1 VPYSLVAH
9 SGFSIIALALC
20 GSQLRLEDLIMV
32 NRSNLPKK
40 LKELRESFMAECH
53 NGAPGLLAAR
63 TYSSNF
69 HDAIQKAFNG
79 DAAQLGGWAIV
90 AVGGFGRG
98 ELSFSSDLDILFL
111 YRKRIP
117 TYLQEIMREIVYGL
131 WDGGFEVGNTTASVS
146 SIKKMIHEDFTIL
159 TNYLEAGY
167 IAGDREFFDGWKKSL
182 LGCFGVQSRRR
193 FLGSLV
199 KYRASRLHQ
208 YGESPYLLEPHVK
221 EGVGGL
227 RDMHAIRW
235 AGIVFLQDPSFD
247 AMVKAEWLNET
258 EKLWLDQAYDFLW
271 RVRLQLHQL
280 SARRQDRLLF
290 PEQEQIAER
299 LECRAG
305 TEGSGVEVFMRL
317 YYRYTS
323 RIRRTADFILERLE
337 DSQKR
342 FRGLT
347 LRRRILPGPF
357 LLEGKHLHFMDPEWV
372 RKDPTLLMR
381 FFWQAVRSEAHFHH
395 QAGKVIRENLGGFG
409 ERERKN
415 PEVLKQF
422 FEVLLDPKHS
432 FNALK
437 VMLETKFLQTL
448 IPEFATV
455 RYRVQNDVYHVYTVD
470 EHLLRTVLELHK
482 IEHSNGNG
490 EGILPAGVTI
500 GQRSRRVLFL
510 AALLHDIAKGRGKN
524 HALQGAIMIREIGPR
539 MGLDAEETEL
549 LSFLIEHHLLLA
561 ETALKRDL
569 SDEKPVVQCAVE
581 IKDRERLLL
590 LYLLTVADSKA
601 TGTGAWNTWKAS
613 LLRELLN
620 RVDHLLLR
628 GDLKPEDLENRMAEA
643 ARRVLALFPNED
655 EAELVSE
662 WIQRLPFRYLL
673 SQEPRV
679 MVRHY
684 EMEKV
689 LANCSLCV
697 SAEPAEDE
705 MWRITVVTRD
715 RPGLF
720 ALITG
725 VLWARGLNI
734 LSADIYT
741 REPGIACDIIIVE
754 RIPDPFRK
762 DELWAKIE
770 SDLKRALADESYL
783 DEILESRRK
792 PSILLQKS
800 VPRKEDKILID
811 EEGSDFY
818 TIIEVYTWDRPG
830 VLHTI
835 TKTLHELG
843 LSIELAKISTPGAQ
857 VADVFYV
864 TDLNGDKLVDFDIH
878 ERVRARLLECLSLC

>member
-1 VPYSLVAH
+1 M
-9 SGFSIIALALC
+9 
-20 GSQLRLEDLIMV
+20 LEC
-32 NRSNLPKK
+32 R
-40 LKELRESFMAECH
+40 

-69 HDAIQKAFNG
+69 HEVLQKAFNG
-79 DAAQLGGWAIV
+79 EGSQLDGWAMA

-98 ELSFSSDLDILFL
+98 ELSFSSDLDLLFL
-111 YRKRIP
+111 YKKRIP
-117 TYLQEIMREIVYGL
+117 GSLQEIMRELVYGL

-159 TNYLEAGY
+159 TNYLEAGF
-167 IAGDREFFDGWKKSL
+167 IAGDKDFFDGWKKSL
-182 LGCFGVQSRRR
+182 LGSFGNQSRRR
-193 FLGSLV
+193 FLDNLI
-199 KYRASRLHQ
+199 KYHASRLHQ

-227 RDMHAIRW
+227 RDMHTVRW
-235 AGIVFLQDPSFD
+235 AGIVFLKDPSID
-247 AMVKAEWLNET
+247 AMVKEEWLTET
-258 EKLWLDQAYDFLW
+258 ERLWIEQAYDFLW

-299 LECRAG
+299 LECMAG

-323 RIRRTADFILERLE
+323 RIRRTAAFILERLE
-337 DSQKR
+337 ESQKR
-342 FRGLT
+342 FCGFPR
-347 LRRRILPGPF
+347 RRRILPGPF

-372 RKDPTLLMR
+372 KKDPTLLMR
-381 FFWQAVRSEAHFHH
+381 FFWQAVHSEAHFHH
-395 QAGKVIRENLGGFG
+395 QAGKIIRENLGVFG
-409 ERERKN
+409 DRERKN

-448 IPEFATV
+448 IPEVAMV

-470 EHLLRTVLELHK
+470 EHLLRTVRELHNMEK
-482 IEHSNGNG
+482 SNGNG
-490 EGILPAGVTI
+490 EGILPQGLSI
-500 GQRSRRVLFL
+500 GPRSRRVLYL
-510 AALLHDIAKGRGKN
+510 AALLHDIGKGRGKN
-524 HALQGAIMIREIGPR
+524 HAVQGAIMAREIGPR
-539 MGLDAEETEL
+539 MRLDAEDTCL
-549 LSFLIEHHLLLA
+549 LCFLIEHHLLLA

-569 SDEKPVVQCAVE
+569 SDEKPIVQCAVE

-613 LLRELLN
+613 LLRELLFK
-620 RVDHLLLR
+620 VDRLLLR
-628 GDLKPEDLENRMAEA
+628 GDLEPEDLENRMAEA
-643 ARRVLALFPNED
+643 AGKVLALVPDSE
-655 EAELVSE
+655 EARKISE
-662 WIQRLPFRYLL
+662 WIQRLSFRYLL
-673 SQEPRV
+673 SQGPEV
-679 MVRHY
+679 VVRHY
-684 EMEKV
+684 AMEKE
-689 LANCSLCV
+689 LAHCPLCMM
-697 SAEPAEDE
+697 AEPAEEE

-741 REPGIACDIIIVE
+741 REPGVACDILIVE
-754 RIPDPFRK
+754 RIPDPLRK
-762 DELWAKIE
+762 SELWAKIE
-770 SDLKRALADESYL
+770 GDLKRALADASYL
-783 DEILESRRK
+783 DEILETRRK
-792 PSILLQKS
+792 PSILQQKC
-800 VPRKEDKILID
+800 VPRKEDRVLID

-835 TKTLHELG
+835 TNTLHELG
-843 LSIELAKISTPGAQ
+843 LTIELAKISTPGAQ

-864 TDLNGDKLVDFDIH
+864 TDLSGNKLMEYEIH
-878 ERVRARLLECLSLC
+878 ERVRQRLFGCLSSC

>member
-1 VPYSLVAH
+1 
-9 SGFSIIALALC
+9 
-20 GSQLRLEDLIMV
+20 MV
-32 NRSNLPKK
+32 NRTNLPRK
-40 LKELRESFMAECH
+40 LKELRENFVVECQT
-53 NGAPGLLAAR
+53 GAPGLLAAR

-79 DAAQLGGWAIV
+79 DAAKLGGWAIV

-111 YRKRIP
+111 YQKRIP
-117 TYLQEIMREIVYGL
+117 AYLQEIMREIVYGL

-146 SIKKMIHEDFTIL
+146 LIKKMIHEDFTIL
-159 TNYLEAGY
+159 TNYLESGY
-167 IAGDREFFDGWKKSL
+167 IAGDREFFDNWKKSL
-182 LGCFGVQSRRR
+182 LGSFGNQSRRR
-193 FLGSLV
+193 FLSNLV
-199 KYRASRLHQ
+199 TYRTSRLHQ

-227 RDMHAIRW
+227 RDMHAVRW
-235 AGIVFLQDPSFD
+235 AGIVYMQDPSFD
-247 AMVKAEWLNET
+247 VMVKEQWLTET
-258 EKLWLDQAYDFLW
+258 ERLWLDQAYDFLW

-280 SARRQDRLLF
+280 SGRRQDRLLF
-290 PEQEQIAER
+290 PEQEQIADR
-299 LECRAG
+299 LECRPG

-317 YYRYTS
+317 YYRYTA

-347 LRRRILPGPF
+347 MRRRILPGPF

-372 RKDPTLLMR
+372 RKDPMLLMR

-395 QAGKVIRENLGGFG
+395 QAGKVIRENLDGFG
-409 ERERKN
+409 ERERRN
-415 PEVLKQF
+415 PDVLKQF
-422 FEVLLDPKHS
+422 YEVLLDPKQS

-448 IPEFATV
+448 IPEFAMI

-470 EHLLRTVLELHK
+470 EHLLRTVRELHNL
-482 IEHSNGNG
+482 EQSNGNG
-490 EGILPAGVTI
+490 EGVFPAGVTI
-500 GQRSRRVLFL
+500 GQRSRRVLYL
-510 AALLHDIAKGRGKN
+510 AALLHDIGKGKGKS
-524 HALQGAIMIREIGPR
+524 HAVQGAIMTREIGPR
-539 MGLDAEETEL
+539 MGLNAEETDL
-549 LSFLIEHHLLLA
+549 LTFLIEHHLLLA

-569 SDEKPVVQCAVE
+569 SDEKPVMQCAVE

-613 LLRELLN
+613 LLRELLT
-620 RVDHLLLR
+620 RVDHLLRR
-628 GDLKPEDLENRMAEA
+628 GDLKTEDLENRMAEA
-643 ARRVLALFPNED
+643 ARKVLALVPGE
-655 EAELVSE
+655 EQALMVSE
-662 WIQRLPFRYLL
+662 WIKKLPFRYLL
-673 SQEPRV
+673 SQEPCV
-679 MVRHY
+679 MLRHY
-684 EMEKV
+684 EMEKL
-689 LANCSLCV
+689 LANSPLCM

-715 RPGLF
+715 KPGLF

-741 REPGIACDIIIVE
+741 REPGVACDIIIIE
-754 RIPDPFRK
+754 RIPDPLRK
-762 DELWAKIE
+762 KELWAKIE
-770 SDLKRALADESYL
+770 GDLKRSLADESYL
-783 DEILESRRK
+783 DEILETRRK

-800 VPRKEDKILID
+800 IPRKEDRILID

-835 TKTLHELG
+835 TNTLHELG
-843 LSIELAKISTPGAQ
+843 LTIELAKISTPGAQ

-864 TDLNGDKLVDFDIH
+864 TDLNGDKLVDYRTH
-878 ERVRARLLECLSLC
+878 ERIKARLLECLSLC